1 MKKSL
6 YFIFLILFMHPVFSL
21 QEDVLLQN
29 ENENSEIIE
38 KKEESIF
45 DERNEETSVLETET
59 KIRDMALIHRLDFV
73 FGVTPTILLN
83 SYSKKSDGIFVS
95 AVSPI
100 VVPIYIG
107 LTMPNHTAISFHPT
121 LKFFWNYNLVYE
133 GKVLPAEIENRTM
146 QTFSFLLTLPIMFKI
161 NFFDKNSLSFSTGVS
176 ALIRFSSLAKGI
188 NANELGGTGTAK
200 SDVSY
205 ANKWYWEN
213 LRFLYVYAG
222 VDWMF
227 YKGRVKY
234 GPELSIYI
242 PFSLITEK
250 SYQNMMFSLGMK
262 VQL

>member
-6 YFIFLILFMHPVFSL
+6 YFIFLILFIQPVFSL

-73 FGVTPTILLN
+73 FGVTPTLLLN

-133 GKVLPAEIENRTM
+133 GMVLPAEIENRTM
-146 QTFSFLLTLPIMFKI
+146 QTFSFLLSNCFTSFKLLI
-161 NFFDKNSLSFSTGVS
+161 KHNSIILWLNPFCHEL
-176 ALIRFSSLAKGI
+176 LISL
-188 NANELGGTGTAK
+188 
-200 SDVSY
+200 
-205 ANKWYWEN
+205 
-213 LRFLYVYAG
+213 
-222 VDWMF
+222 
-227 YKGRVKY
+227 
-234 GPELSIYI
+234 
-242 PFSLITEK
+242 
-250 SYQNMMFSLGMK
+250 
-262 VQL
+262 